1 MKLTGYEMETI
12 ILYNQAEPN
21 AQVYTHDAKL
31 IAKLRRLHDAAPEKV
46 YADFDE
52 PNGTLHRPQELC
64 DRPTAVQRCQT
75 QSRQRTRPESRSDP
89 APTENEIGKASP
101 HGRTVCAEILLSG
114 KESLWQKKHPSK
126 NRSKR

>member
-46 YADFDE
+46 YADL
-52 PNGTLHRPQELC
+52 TSR
-64 DRPTAVQRCQT
+64 TARHAT
-75 QSRQRTRPESRSDP
+75 S
-89 APTENEIGKASP
+89 SP
-101 HGRTVCAEILLSG
+101 RTV
-114 KESLWQKKHPSK
+114 
-126 NRSKR
+126 